1 MPKKIGLP
9 IMALAAVLAVA
20 PHQAKADPPCPPP
33 PTPDSTYLSQ
43 DGAYVYANGAYVY
56 ANPTFVGGEH
66 RHDERHEHA
75 RREHDSDRRDR

>member
-1 MPKKIGLP
+1 MLKKIGLP

-20 PHQAKADPPCPPP
+20 PCQAKADPPCPPP
-33 PTPDSTYLSQ
+33 PTPDSTCPDQ
-43 DGAYVYANGAYVY
+43 DGAYVY

-75 RREHDSDRRDR
+75 RREHDRDRRDR